1 LKRELFL
8 FPVVEPTMHRIS
20 IMRRFPWS
28 ALLALAL
35 LAAAAA
41 LAPAGARAQAPQAAE
56 VPAPGPEL
64 LKAFLAET
72 VTLEAA
78 FSQVL
83 LEDDSG
89 HAQVSEGR
97 FYLHR
102 PQRFRWDYHSPVPR
116 LVVADGENLW
126 LYDPDLEQVTVRRLD
141 DGLSS
146 TPAMLLSGD
155 GSLEDSFRIGAAYR
169 EDGYD
174 WVELAPLAEDADFA
188 GVRVG
193 FIADRLASMELID
206 ALGQTTI
213 IRFEDVVLNPALDAA
228 LFQFVPPPGA
238 DVIRD
243 AGF

>member
-1 LKRELFL
+1 
-8 FPVVEPTMHRIS
+8 M
-20 IMRRFPWS
+20 MRGYHWFTYV
-28 ALLALAL
+28 LLAWFV
-35 LAAAAA
+35 AAATWTPGA
-41 LAPAGARAQAPQAAE
+41 ARAQEAPDMEQPPRA
-56 VPAPGPEL
+56 PEL
-64 LKAFLAET
+64 LRAFLAET
-72 VTLEAA
+72 VTLEAN

-83 LEDDSG
+83 LEADSQ
-89 HAQVSEGR
+89 HAQVSTGR

-102 PQRFRWDYHSPVPR
+102 PQRFRWDYRSPVPQ

-126 LYDPDLEQVTVRRLD
+126 LYDPDLEQATVRRLD

-155 GSLEDSFRIGAAYR
+155 GSLDESFRIGAAYR
-169 EDGYD
+169 EDGFD
-174 WVELAPLAEDADFA
+174 WVELAPLSGEADFT

-193 FIADRLASMELID
+193 FIDDVLASMELID
-206 ALGQTTI
+206 ALGQTTV
-213 IRFEDVVLNPALDAA
+213 IRFDEVAVNEPLDPA

>member
-1 LKRELFL
+1 
-8 FPVVEPTMHRIS
+8 M
-20 IMRRFPWS
+20 MRRYPSFACAVLAWF
-28 ALLALAL
+28 LLATMW
-35 LAAAAA
+35 
-41 LAPAGARAQAPQAAE
+41 
-56 VPAPGPEL
+56 APGAAHAQEAPGMEQPSRAPEL
-64 LKAFLAET
+64 LRAFLAET

-83 LEDDSG
+83 LESDSQ
-89 HAQVSEGR
+89 HAQVSTGR

-102 PQRFRWDYHSPVPR
+102 PQRFRWDYRSPVPQ

-126 LYDPDLEQVTVRRLD
+126 LYDPDLEQATVRRLD

-155 GSLEDSFRIGAAYR
+155 GSLDESFRIGAAYR
-169 EDGYD
+169 EDGFD
-174 WVELAPLAEDADFA
+174 WVELAPRSGEADFA

-193 FIADRLASMELID
+193 FVDDVLASMELID
-206 ALGQTTI
+206 ALGQTTV
-213 IRFEDVVLNPALDAA
+213 IRFEEVVVNEPLDAA